1 LYTGQGK
8 PVAAVARALA
18 GSHLVVSAVAQP
30 GTPGGE
36 PQLIG
41 CARTL
46 WDGAFVALLVDCCVH
61 PDWRDR
67 GIEGALLRRIL
78 RPDAGSRAGRPPSFA
93 CVPGDESM
101 QAALA
106 GQGFKASR
114 RHVFLAYTRG
124 SASSRDVE

>member
-1 LYTGQGK
+1 MYTAQGK
-8 PVAAVARALA
+8 PLASVARALA
-18 GSHLVVSAVAQP
+18 GSTLVVSAHAQST
-30 GTPGGE
+30 TPGQP

-61 PDWRDR
+61 PAWRDR

-78 RPDAGSRAGRPPSFA
+78 RPDGGSRAGRPPSFA

-101 QAALA
+101 QDALA
-106 GQGFKASR
+106 GQGFKTSR
-114 RHVFLAYTRG
+114 RNVFLTYTRG
-124 SASSRDVE
+124 NVK